1 MPGIDESLQRAMA
14 IAGARGVNLVDYT
27 SGLVVGTVGDW
38 PYGGADAA
46 AAGATDMVRAA
57 RDNAAFIGPERSA
70 ASAAPADPSSDGLG
84 KGDIWEDI
92 VLTAGDRY
100 HLLRFLDVGFD
111 SRFFLHVWLDRGQS
125 NLAMARLELRR
136 LADELVLR

>member
-14 IAGARGVNLVDYT
+14 IAGARGANIVDFT

-46 AAGATDMVRAA
+46 AAGATEVVRAA
-57 RDNAAFIGPERSA
+57 RDNSAFVGPELHDR
-70 ASAAPADPSSDGLG
+70 PGG
-84 KGDIWEDI
+84 GDNRWEDI
-92 VLTAGDRY
+92 VLTAQGRY
-100 HLLRFLDVGFD
+100 DLLRFLHTQFD
-111 SRFFLHVWLDRGQS
+111 GRFFLHLWLDRGQS

>member
-14 IAGARGVNLVDYT
+14 IAGARGANIVDFT

-46 AAGATDMVRAA
+46 AAGATEVVRAA
-57 RDNAAFIGPERSA
+57 RDNSAFVGPEPHHR
-70 ASAAPADPSSDGLG
+70 PDDE
-84 KGDIWEDI
+84 DNRWEDI
-92 VLTAGDRY
+92 VLTARGRY
-100 HLLRFLDVGFD
+100 DLLRFLHTQFD
-111 SRFFLHVWLDRGQS
+111 GRFFLHLWLDRGQS

>member
-14 IAGARGVNLVDYT
+14 ITGARGANLVDFT
-27 SGLVVGTVGDW
+27 SGLVVGTVGEW

-46 AAGATDMVRAA
+46 AAGATEMVRAA
-57 RDNAAFIGPERSA
+57 RDNAAFVGPERS
-70 ASAAPADPSSDGLG
+70 PALDRSPDADGDGLG
-84 KGDIWEDI
+84 KGDVWEDI

-100 HLLRFLDVGFD
+100 HLLRFVELGFD
-111 SRFFLHVWLDRGQS
+111 ARFFLHVWLDREQS

-136 LADELVLR
+136 LTDELVLR